1 MKNNYIHPVIDI
13 VVLPGVRT
21 DLTVTTSAADPDRE
35 NLGRRRGMSDMNDD
49 EDWMSVARFSL

>member
-21 DLTVTTSAADPDRE
+21 DLTVTTSAADPDSE

-49 EDWMSVARFSL
+49 ED